1 MNTILLAALAAWIMA
16 QAVKV
21 LFGFIR
27 YGKDDRARVIWR
39 IIWAGG
45 MPSVH
50 SSVIT
55 SVAVTILHTA
65 GVNRPFSGLQ
75 QS

>member
-1 MNTILLAALAAWIMA
+1 MA
-16 QAVKV
+16 QAIKV
-21 LFGFIR
+21 LTGFIK
-27 YGKDDRARVIWR
+27 YWGEDRSRVIWR

-55 SVAVTILHTA
+55 SVAVTI
-65 GVNRPFSGLQ
+65 
-75 QS
+75 